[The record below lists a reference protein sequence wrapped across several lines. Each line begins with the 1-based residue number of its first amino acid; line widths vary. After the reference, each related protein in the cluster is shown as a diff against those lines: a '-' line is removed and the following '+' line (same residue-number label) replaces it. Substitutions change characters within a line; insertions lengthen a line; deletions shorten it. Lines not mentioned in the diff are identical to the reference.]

1 MPATTILLRLAVS
14 LMESASAIFSLNLLS
29 FSNLLACSASALDSV
44 IKAPLF
50 DLAIS
55 SLAVA
60 FYVIILACVSA

>member
-1 MPATTILLRLAVS
+1 
-14 LMESASAIFSLNLLS
+14 MESASAIFSLNLLS